1 MEEHSRGAPESGRS
15 VGDVVRRRMSAERSG
30 TTHKFRVGDA
40 GDDTV
45 KGYVTAN
52 FFDDGTVGEIFVKMS
67 KQGSKTSG
75 FIDAWAIAV
84 SMLLQTGTPLTE
96 VIFKFKGM
104 RFQPSGF
111 TGHPVIR
118 MAQSPIDYIVRWLEW
133 RFLHDEAVE

>member
-1 MEEHSRGAPESGRS
+1 MNS
-15 VGDVVRRRMSAERSG
+15 ERTG
-30 TTHKFRVGDA
+30 VTHKFHVGDA
-40 GDDTV
+40 RDDSV

-52 FFDDGTVGEIFVKMS
+52 LFDDGTVGEIFVKMS

-84 SMLLQTGTPLTE
+84 SMLLQTGTPLVE
-96 VIFKFKGM
+96 VVSKFKGM
-104 RFQPSGF
+104 RFSPSGF
-111 TGHPVIR
+111 TGHPNIR